1 MLLIGSAG
9 SETARVSQCSL
20 FRQKMEEWCP
30 GAGHQNALRPMPY
43 LVSLSRAISPTANAS
58 FGFKHSD
65 APVAFRKRG
74 FDIGGL
80 KTLRDVLRAIRS
92 FAINSASFS
101 TTWASPQI
109 LTP

>member
-1 MLLIGSAG
+1 
-9 SETARVSQCSL
+9 
-20 FRQKMEEWCP
+20 
-30 GAGHQNALRPMPY
+30 
-43 LVSLSRAISPTANAS
+43 LSHSPEGFPLQQTLY

-109 LTP
+109 LTRCRWA